1 MTAMHLIFE
10 DAGKLHFGK
19 VLSEAQASAQ
29 IELASG
35 KRIKVKSTHLLLTL
49 SAAHAPQEWQEAQSL
64 AQEFDLDLAWEFA
77 PNEEFGFM
85 DVARE
90 YFQDP
95 PTATQSAATLLGLH
109 QAPHYFRR
117 LGKGRFK
124 KASAEV
130 VQQALQA
137 IARKKEQQAQ
147 IAEWADQLIAGQCPG
162 DIREQLFKILF
173 KPDKNGMHYQ
183 AVALATHRLQQP
195 VLDVLRQAGAI
206 TSAYAFHWQRFL
218 FEHFPKGTRFPD
230 LPLLQSPQDL
240 PLSDV
245 VAYSIDDSHTTE
257 IDDALSVQ
265 GLGTDTW
272 VIGIH
277 IAAPGVA
284 ITPGSAWDSV
294 ARERLSTVYMP
305 GHKITMLP
313 DALVKA
319 FSLDAGQPVPAL
331 SLYVRFDSQTL
342 ACLGSETRL
351 ERITIGANLRHDQL
365 DEQVTETWLQANP
378 PSQTHGLPHGELQ
391 ALYRLAV
398 HLKQGRELVRGK
410 PEQFN
415 RPDPVFRLEN
425 VPDTGPTGEEQVHIG
440 QRRRG
445 APLDLIVAE
454 AMILANR
461 TWGQWMAD
469 LGVPAIYRSQ
479 ASLSP
484 GIKVRMGTKPLPHA
498 GMGVPCY
505 AWSTSP
511 LRRYSDLV
519 NQWQILACVRQG
531 PTAALVAPFK
541 PKDTD
546 LLAIISAFDSAY
558 SAYNTH
564 QSAMERFWS
573 LKYLQQ
579 QSVTQL
585 QAQVV
590 RDFPD
595 EPPMVRA
602 AQLPLVFPLLGAPPL
617 RRGQQ
622 VLVRLAHLDELS
634 LDIRAEFVQLMDEAQ
649 TSDAAL
655 EEEELPQPNLVL
667 VMEANEP
674 ENPAP

>member
-1 MTAMHLIFE
+1 MHVIFE

-35 KRIKVKSTHLLLTL
+35 KRIKVKTAHLLLTL
-49 SAAHAPQEWQEAQSL
+49 SDAHAQPEWTEAQALS
-64 AQEFDLDLAWEFA
+64 QQFDLDLAWEFA
-77 PNEEFGFM
+77 SSEEFGFQ
-85 DVARE
+85 DVARD

-95 PTATQSAATLLGLH
+95 PTPTQSAATLLGLH

-137 IARKKEQQAQ
+137 IARKKEQLAQVQAW
-147 IAEWADQLIAGQCPG
+147 AEQLMAGQCP
-162 DIREQLFKILF
+162 DEIREQLFKILF
-173 KPDKNGMHYQ
+173 KPDKNGLPYQ
-183 AVALATHRLQQP
+183 AVALATQRLQQP
-195 VLDVLRQAGAI
+195 VLEVLRQAGAI
-206 TSAYAFHWQRFL
+206 SSAYAFHWQRFL

-230 LPLLQSPQDL
+230 LPLLSAPSDL
-240 PLSDV
+240 PLSEV
-245 VAYSIDDSHTTE
+245 VAYSIDDSNTTE

-265 GLGTDTW
+265 GLGSDTW

-284 ITPGSAWDSV
+284 IAPGSPWDGV

-319 FSLDAGQPVPAL
+319 FSLDAGVAVPAL
-331 SLYVRFDSQTL
+331 SLYVRFNSQTL

-351 ERITIGANLRHDQL
+351 ERITIAANLRHDQL
-365 DEQVTETWLQANP
+365 DDVVTESWLLSNS
-378 PSQTHGLPHGELQ
+378 PSDSHGLPHAELQ
-391 ALYRLAV
+391 ALFRLAQ
-398 HLKQGRELVRGK
+398 HLKQGREQVRGK

-415 RPDPVFRLEN
+415 RPDPVFRLEG
-425 VPDTGPTGEEQVHIG
+425 VPDSGPTGDETVHIG
-440 QRRRG
+440 LRRRG

-511 LRRYSDLV
+511 LRRYTDLV

-558 SAYNTH
+558 SDYNSH

-573 LKYLQQ
+573 LKFLQQ
-579 QSVTQL
+579 QAITQL
-585 QAQVV
+585 DAQVV

-595 EPPMVRA
+595 EPPVVRA
-602 AQLPLVFPLLGAPPL
+602 ANLPLVFLLLGAPPL

-622 VLVRLAHLDELS
+622 VRVRLTHLDALS
-634 LDIRAEFVQLMDEAQ
+634 LDIRAEFVTLVDEAQ
-649 TSDAAL
+649 ALDAPI
-655 EEEELPQPNLVL
+655 EEDDL
-667 VMEANEP
+667 
-674 ENPAP
+674 PAPSLVVVMDASEPQDPAP